1 MQLSKSKKVL
11 EALEQLGIHNAYD
24 VLFYLPRTY
33 LDLNPTRET
42 DLQDKEKVVLVGKL
56 VSSPTLVKH
65 GKLAIVRFHFVTLA
79 NHFFSVVAFNRPYLM
94 GQLALG
100 AIYTLLGTYDFVKK
114 TINLTNIIQGEIALE
129 ARLKPIYA
137 LPSTM
142 ENYQMIRLVDKAWQE
157 KNLEIPNI
165 IPHSFQQKYHLL
177 DKKEALY
184 FAHRPRSKEDI
195 RQAYRTLKYE
205 ESLLFT
211 LKTQWIR
218 AQNKALFQ
226 ERKKKISLPAIND
239 FVKSLPYKLSKDQI
253 QAVREIILD
262 MNQDTLM
269 YRLMQGDVGTGKTL
283 VAAIALYG
291 NYLRGDQGAFM
302 APTDALAR
310 QHEKTL
316 KALFSKT
323 PLRIALLVGAMTNK
337 EKQQVKEALAQHEL
351 DLVIGTHALF
361 SADVDFASLGL
372 AVIDEQHRFG
382 VNQRSLLANKGD
394 RSDLL
399 LMTATP
405 IPRTLALTLYGDL
418 DITTIQ
424 TFPFS
429 KRDITTKVVSSHA
442 EILSYKIKEALESNH
457 QIYVIAPLVEANE
470 GDLTSVLELYQKYE
484 EEYPGKVGLLY
495 GKLPSDEKEQV
506 LEQFYAGEKPI
517 LISTTVIEVG
527 IDVKNASLMLIYHA
541 NRFGLASLHQLRGRI
556 GRDGQPACCFLLY
569 DGEEEEEREKL
580 AILEQSEDG
589 FYIAEEDMKRR
600 GPGELIGYRQSGL
613 PDFRYVHFIDDF
625 AMLEAARKDANVIL
639 QRKTEEENQAIIK
652 KMLQEIED
660 GVIRD

>member
-11 EALEQLGIHNAYD
+11 EALEQLGIHDAYD
-24 VLFYLPRTY
+24 IVHYLPRTY
-33 LDLNPTRET
+33 QDMHPTRET
-42 DLQDKEKVVLVGKL
+42 NLQDKEKVVFVGKL

-65 GKLAIVRFHFVTLA
+65 GKLAIVRFHFVTKE
-79 NHFFSVVAFNRPYLM
+79 NHFFSIVAFNRPYLM

-100 AIYTLLGTYDFVKK
+100 ETYTILGVYDLAKRTVQMTNMVK
-114 TINLTNIIQGEIALE
+114 GEMAEESCI
-129 ARLKPIYA
+129 KPIYS

-142 ENYQMIRLVDKAWQE
+142 ENYQMIRLVNKAWQE
-157 KNLEIPNI
+157 KNLEIPDL
-165 IPHSFQQKYHLL
+165 IPLSLKQKYHLL

-184 FAHRPRSKEDI
+184 FAHHPRSQEEI

-218 AQNKALFQ
+218 AQNKALVQ
-226 ERKKKISLPAIND
+226 ERKKAISLPAIND
-239 FVKSLPYKLSKDQI
+239 FVRSLPYKLSKDQL

-262 MNQDTLM
+262 MNQETLM
-269 YRLMQGDVGTGKTL
+269 YRLMQGDVGTGKTV

-310 QHEKTL
+310 QHERTMKTL
-316 KALFSKT
+316 FSEF

-337 EKQQVKEALAQHEL
+337 EKQQVKDALARHEI
-351 DLVIGTHALF
+351 DLIIGTHALF
-361 SADVDFASLGL
+361 SADVEFASLGL

-429 KRDITTKVVSSHA
+429 KRDITTKVVSSDA
-442 EILSYKIKEALESNH
+442 EILTYKMKEALENHH
-457 QIYVIAPLVEANE
+457 QIYIIAPLVEAND
-470 GDLTSVLELYQKYE
+470 GDMTSVLELFEKYNQ
-484 EEYPGKVGLLY
+484 EYPEKVGLLY
-495 GKLPSDEKEQV
+495 GKLPAEEKEQV
-506 LEQFYAGEKPI
+506 LQQFYKGEKPI

-527 IDVKNASLMLIYHA
+527 IDVKEASLMLIYHA

-556 GRDGQPACCFLLY
+556 GRNGQPACCFLLY

-580 AILEQSEDG
+580 TILEKSEDG

-613 PDFRYVHFIDDF
+613 PDFRFVHFIHDF
-625 AMLEAARKDANVIL
+625 AMLEAARKDANEIL
-639 QRKTEEENQAIIK
+639 KRKDEEENQAILK
-652 KMLQEIED
+652 KMLQEIDE
-660 GVIRD
+660 GTIRD